1 MIVTD
6 LVVLSKLPQRY
17 TYIVP
22 EDLDIKIGDYVDIT
36 FAKRQHVGLC
46 VSLKQASE
54 DDYSYTLS
62 TILSIHEKRASVPV
76 FLIELM
82 EWFAHF
88 YCVTEYQA
96 LQCIV
101 GLKKLRLNAFKELS
115 NSNELASLSGSQQL
129 IFDSIIHNY
138 LRNHLLHGVTGSGK
152 TQIYAHLIQ
161 NCILQSRQAIL
172 LIPEISLTP
181 QFTSF
186 FSAHFKRFAV
196 VHSGLT
202 PKKKEEIWNQCLRG
216 ELDLIVGP
224 RSAIFMPFKQLGLI
238 IVDEEHDASYK
249 QESTPRYYTHDVAF
263 KRALI
268 HQACLVF
275 GSATPSVQLYYL
287 AQQKQLLYHHLT
299 ERFNVSKMPH
309 VSILDMNQ
317 TRTNFLIHDDL
328 LESIELTLRKKQRI
342 LILVNRRGYSSFLKC
357 SACGAIQECKSC
369 QTSYTYHSDGYFRC
383 HRCMSTKRMS
393 RQCSDCGSYD
403 VEYHGIAIQKIEME
417 IIRLFPDAKLTRI
430 DRDTVKNMT
439 DLESAL
445 DDVESSDILIGTQMI
460 SKGHNFKNVALV
472 GIIGVDTLLNF
483 PDYRSNER
491 LFQLITQMAGRAGR
505 DLVASHVYVQTFK
518 PGHYVF
524 EYALDHNVSDFLKTE
539 IDFRQLF
546 NYPPFR
552 SVVNVIFS
560 SKYNSTAVGLY
571 KDISV
576 FNNELKKR
584 LPNIQIIGPKVAPIE
599 KVSGYFRHNV
609 FYKVSHDDL
618 ERFKS
623 FLLKFPSHRHA
634 RLVLD
639 IAPQSLL

>member
-1 MIVTD
+1 M
-6 LVVLSKLPQRY
+6 SQMNW
-17 TYIVP
+17 
-22 EDLDIKIGDYVDIT
+22 
-36 FAKRQHVGLC
+36 
-46 VSLKQASE
+46 
-54 DDYSYTLS
+54 
-62 TILSIHEKRASVPV
+62 PV
-76 FLIELM
+76 YLM
-82 EWFAHF
+82 
-88 YCVTEYQA
+88 
-96 LQCIV
+96 
-101 GLKKLRLNAFKELS
+101 LR
-115 NSNELASLSGSQQL
+115 QL
-129 IFDSIIHNY
+129 IFDSILKNHSE
-138 LRNHLLHGVTGSGK
+138 NHLLHGVTGSGK

-161 NCILQSRQAIL
+161 NCIKQSKQAIL

-181 QFTSF
+181 QFTAF
-186 FSAHFKRFAV
+186 FSDHFKRFAV

-216 ELDLIVGP
+216 ELDLVIGP
-224 RSAIFMPFKQLGLI
+224 RSAIFIPFKNLGLI

-263 KRALI
+263 KRANI

-275 GSATPSVQLYYL
+275 GSATPSVQLYYM
-287 AQQKQLLYHHLT
+287 AQQNQLHYHHLT
-299 ERFNVSKMPH
+299 KRFNVSKMPD
-309 VSILDMNQ
+309 VSILDMNN

-328 LESIELTLRKKQRI
+328 LESIELTLRRKQRI

-417 IIRLFPDAKLTRI
+417 IARLFPDAKLTRI
-430 DRDTVKNMT
+430 DRDTVKNMS

-505 DLVASHVYVQTFK
+505 DLDASHVYVQTFQ

-524 EYALDHNVSDFLKTE
+524 EYALDHNVNDFLKAE
-539 IDFRQLF
+539 IEFRQPF

-552 SVVNVIFS
+552 SVVNIIFS
-560 SKYNSTAVGLY
+560 SKYNSTALGLY
-571 KDISV
+571 NDISV
-576 FNNELKKR
+576 FNNEVKKR

-599 KVSGYFRHNV
+599 KVSGYFRHNI
-609 FYKVSHDDL
+609 FYKVCHDDL

-623 FLLKFPSHRHA
+623 FFIKVSNTPSCTFG
-634 RLVLD
+634 
-639 IAPQSLL
+639 S